1 MSRVTRDYPRQAD
14 EEYNTPPWVGVT
26 IALWLAGQGVQT
38 IWEPAPGRGQLSHA
52 LVACGFSVVETGGDF
67 LQLPQTRPFDALV
80 TNPPYGKRGELA
92 DAFIRHALELEVPI
106 AAFLLRVDAD
116 SAKTRADIFR
126 DCPFFAGKIV
136 LLDRIVWFEREGAAG
151 PSENHAW
158 FIWDRSHQARRPWI
172 AYGRKGPR
180 DENRPREVDHA
191 DQGRGRDRRSH
202 RRHASSERPPRGG

>member
-14 EEYNTPPWVGVT
+14 EEYNTPAWVAGV
-26 IALWLAGQGVQT
+26 IALWLKDQGVRS
-38 IWEPAPGRGQLSHA
+38 IWDPARGSGQFAASLRSH
-52 LVACGFSVVETGGDF
+52 GFRVDASVGNFLDTTG
-67 LQLPQTRPFDALV
+67 LAICEALV

-92 DAFIRHALELEVPI
+92 DAFIRHALELKPPI

-116 SAKTRADIFR
+116 SAKTRSDIFR
-126 DCPFFAGKIV
+126 DCPTFAGKIV

-172 AYGRKGPR
+172 AYGRKGPC

-191 DQGRGRDRRSH
+191 DQGRGRDRRAY
-202 RRHASSERPPRGG
+202 RRHAPSERSPRGG